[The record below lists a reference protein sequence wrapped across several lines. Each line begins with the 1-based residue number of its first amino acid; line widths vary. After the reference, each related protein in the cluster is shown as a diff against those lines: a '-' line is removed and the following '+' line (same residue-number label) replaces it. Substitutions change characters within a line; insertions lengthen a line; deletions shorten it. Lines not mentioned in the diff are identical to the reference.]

1 MTTPIQLT
9 IDCADP
15 AAQARFWATALR
27 WDLEPPPA
35 GATSW
40 LEYWRSIGVAED
52 ELDPDDL
59 DSNSIVD
66 PAGHGPRIWF
76 QEVPEG
82 KTVKNRL
89 HLDLKVGG
97 GRAVPVAQRRLIVD
111 AEAGRL
117 TEAGATTLHVTD
129 PTGMEHY
136 SVTMADPEGN
146 EFCVV

>member
-9 IDCADP
+9 IDCAAP
-15 AAQARFWATALR
+15 SSQARFWATALR
-27 WDLEPPPA
+27 WDLEPPPD
-35 GATSW
+35 GADSW

-52 ELDPDDL
+52 ELDPEDT

-76 QEVPEG
+76 QQVPEG

-97 GRAVPVAQRRLIVD
+97 GRTVPIAERRLLVD
-111 AEAGRL
+111 AEVARL
-117 TEAGATTLHVTD
+117 TEAGASTLYVTD
-129 PTGMEHY
+129 PTEMEHY
-136 SVTMADPEGN
+136 AVTMTDPEGN